1 MPFNPEIHNVKQ
13 ILIKCGR
20 ALREAKGLPPEK
32 NISILYREASIA
44 LGIPLI
50 ETTSVDANHLPAPHE
65 MMSPNGTKFVVP
77 RKDCP
82 DCGRKENMIFGP
94 ICPSCEDSEKGKFK
108 TMWFCGEM
116 DHQRKLIPDTGCG
129 RKERSEKFFSQW
141 MTELGIEM
149 PTGPKQALGIKTF
162 TDSGLK

>member
-1 MPFNPEIHNVKQ
+1 MAFDLEIHNVKQ

-20 ALREAKGLPPEK
+20 ALREAKGLPSEK
-32 NISILYREASIA
+32 NISVLYREASEA

-50 ETTSVDANHLPAPHE
+50 ETTSVDADHLPAPHE
-65 MMSPNGTKFVVP
+65 MMSPDGNKFVVP

-82 DCGRKENMIFGP
+82 QCGGKETIVLGP
-94 ICPSCEDSEKGKFK
+94 LCASCADAKDEEGNIRYH
-108 TMWFCGEM
+108 TMWKCLSC
-116 DHQRKLIPDTGCG
+116 DAKD
-129 RKERSEKFFSQW
+129 RSEMFFSQW

-162 TDSGLK
+162 TDAGMK